1 MNYLAVDTS
10 STHLTIALGYNK
22 KVQYTFEEDIKL
34 QHSCI
39 LMPEIEK
46 LLLKSG
52 ANLNDIDVFACCV
65 GPGSFTGI
73 RIGVSA
79 IKAFAFSF
87 GKKVLPVTSFET
99 LAYNKRSGR
108 NLCVIDARHGNFYVQ
123 GFDGVTP
130 CSSPTFLNEER
141 IKETIKDYDGV
152 LSFENTSVS
161 VKNCDLVKGFIA
173 AVEDKIDTASDDSET
188 LVPLYVRKSQA
199 EESL

>member
-1 MNYLAVDTS
+1 MNYLAIDTS

-130 CSSPTFLNEER
+130 
-141 IKETIKDYDGV
+141 
-152 LSFENTSVS
+152 
-161 VKNCDLVKGFIA
+161 
-173 AVEDKIDTASDDSET
+173 
-188 LVPLYVRKSQA
+188 
-199 EESL
+199 